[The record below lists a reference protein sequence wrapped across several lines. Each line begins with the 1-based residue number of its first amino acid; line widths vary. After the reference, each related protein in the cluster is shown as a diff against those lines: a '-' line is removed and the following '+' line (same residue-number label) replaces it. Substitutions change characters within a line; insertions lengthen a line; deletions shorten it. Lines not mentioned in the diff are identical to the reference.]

1 MRTNSNVVRSDK
13 DAQIRAA
20 VENIYHLLARGHYDA
35 LARLTEGVRL
45 GAADIER
52 AVREY
57 QFTIAAW
64 PRTDVLPIDVV
75 EINDASPRAWSV
87 QATAYTLEEGRSDL
101 TLEMTLTENAAGQ
114 FRVELDNLHVL

>member
-1 MRTNSNVVRSDK
+1 M
-13 DAQIRAA
+13 DAQIRAV
-20 VENIYHLLARGHYDA
+20 VESIYSLLARSHYDA

-45 GAADIER
+45 SAEDIER

-57 QFTIAAW
+57 RFAVAAW
-64 PRTDVLPIDVV
+64 PHAQDLPMDVV
-75 EINDASPRAWSV
+75 EINGASPRAWSV

-101 TLEMTLTENAAGQ
+101 TLEMTLIENEAKQ